1 MRKQTGFTI
10 VELLIGI
17 ALIAT
22 VTAIA
27 VPNFISW
34 LPNFRLRSASQDLL
48 SNFQKAKLAA
58 IKGNVNVAVCFKSD
72 NSGYTAF
79 VDTDADYANDGEEV
93 VADVAWD
100 NYKSLVVNLDLD
112 NTFYRPAPGDPACMA
127 FQSTGIPL
135 DGSAGGFASV
145 PSREAQISNTNG
157 RSTKVVVSP
166 AGSVYLE

>member
-22 VTAIA
+22 ITAIA
-27 VPNFISW
+27 IPNFIEW
-34 LPNFRLRSASQDLL
+34 LPNYRLRSASQDLL

-58 IKGNVNVAVCFKSD
+58 VRSNANVALCFRND

-79 VDTDADYANDGEEV
+79 VDTNVNYANDGEEV
-93 VADVAWD
+93 VADVAWAD
-100 NYKSLVVNLDLD
+100 YKSLVLNLAF
-112 NTFYRPAPGDPACMA
+112 NTFDTSVGARPCMA
-127 FQSTGIPL
+127 FQPNGIPV

-145 PSREAQISNTNG
+145 DPRQAQIDNTNG
-157 RSTKVVVSP
+157 RSARVIVSP
-166 AGSVYLE
+166 AGSVFIQ